1 VGLEKLDMNDENVIK
16 AVGAFGGGIAS
27 SGSVC
32 GTLLGAVAA
41 VSLLYSRGKLTDR
54 ENPRMWAASHKL
66 VREFDKLTESFGGKN
81 CRDISHL
88 DWSDRNA
95 VKEYYTNPDSSS
107 RKDCIQLVGD
117 FSLILGKLLEKEIQ
131 RQEKS

>member
-1 VGLEKLDMNDENVIK
+1 MGLEKIDKYDENVIA

-41 VSLLYSRGKLTDR
+41 VSALHSRGNLQDK
-54 ENPRMWAASHKL
+54 ENPRMWGVSHKL
-66 VREFDKLTESFGGKN
+66 IKQFQQLTEPFGGQN
-81 CRDISHL
+81 CSDIARVN
-88 DWSDRNA
+88 WSDRDA
-95 VKEYYTNPDSSS
+95 VKEYYSNPDSR
-107 RKDCIQLVGD
+107 RKDCIRLVGD
-117 FSLILGKLLEKEIQ
+117 LAYRLGILLEKEMA